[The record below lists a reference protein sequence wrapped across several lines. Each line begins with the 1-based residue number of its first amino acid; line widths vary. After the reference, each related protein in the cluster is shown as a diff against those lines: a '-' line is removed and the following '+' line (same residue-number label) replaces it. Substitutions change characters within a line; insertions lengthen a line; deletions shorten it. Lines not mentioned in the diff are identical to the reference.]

1 MQNLPAFK
9 VLKRAEQPPESGYHI
24 PLVHRFN
31 ADKTC
36 LVHDITGRIAGDG
49 GLPDMTGAEAFTG
62 TPGEA
67 LRKADMLA
75 TEHAAP
81 TVYVRD
87 DT

>member
-1 MQNLPAFK
+1 MQSLPSFK
-9 VLKRAEQPPESGYHI
+9 VLKGAEQPPESGYHI
-24 PLVHRFN
+24 LLVHRFSP
-31 ADKTC
+31 DKTR
-36 LVHDITGRIAGDG
+36 LVHEITGRIAGHG
-49 GLPDMTGAEAFTG
+49 GFPDMTGAEAFTG

-75 TEHAAP
+75 TEHAAQ